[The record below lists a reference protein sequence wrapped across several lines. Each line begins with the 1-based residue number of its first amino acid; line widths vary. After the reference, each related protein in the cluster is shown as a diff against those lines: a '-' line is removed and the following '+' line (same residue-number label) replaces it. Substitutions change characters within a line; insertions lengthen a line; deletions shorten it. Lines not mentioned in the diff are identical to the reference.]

1 MWCWCHVL
9 YNNFIIIFIIYTFI
23 ISPMRG
29 WVSGKSS
36 SVDLIIS
43 RMKFKFSQRHLYNDH
58 YYHFNVIRSI
68 IFPFLFFLKKKIH
81 IYNFKYCH
89 LLCGFWEKK
98 HEYVHVVYK
107 MLLINRAPFSA
118 YDITTLHKN
127 NIANKV
133 QLPLFFPLF
142 HFYHKDSKA

>member
-1 MWCWCHVL
+1 MAHNISGWEPQLEQTHVH
-9 YNNFIIIFIIYTFI
+9 FI
-23 ISPMRG
+23 
-29 WVSGKSS
+29 
-36 SVDLIIS
+36 
-43 RMKFKFSQRHLYNDH
+43 
-58 YYHFNVIRSI
+58 
-68 IFPFLFFLKKKIH
+68 
-81 IYNFKYCH
+81 CH

-118 YDITTLHKN
+118 YDITTLHKH

-142 HFYHKDSKA
+142 HFYHNDSKA